1 MKNFSRQPL
10 ETAFLEI
17 KKGETKKNET
27 KIILRNMYY
36 SLPSKKSISLQ
47 VGEEAKLL
55 RDSAFMNL
63 EIVNL
68 QTLTHLD

>member
-10 ETAFLEI
+10 ETAFLE
-17 KKGETKKNET
+17 TKKKET

-36 SLPSKKSISLQ
+36 SLPSKKSILLQ
-47 VGEEAKLL
+47 VVGEAAKLL
-55 RDSAFMNL
+55 PDSAFMNL
-63 EIVNL
+63 EIVKL